1 MLTKDRNVLIKARK
15 NGYAI
20 PAFNFENMEMAKA
33 VISECE
39 KLSSPVILQTTP
51 STLNYISPVIAK
63 EVVSF
68 YSKDINIPVILHLD
82 HSNSFELCEE
92 CIRVGYTSVMI
103 DGSKLPFE
111 ENIKLSN
118 EVIKMAVD
126 IPVECELGRIGGKE
140 ETEEK
145 NPNLT
150 SVKEAVEFV
159 KRTECSSL
167 AVAIGTAHGFYK
179 STPKLD
185 FERLKELEKNIKIPL
200 VLHGTSGVD
209 TNDVKKAI
217 ENGISKVNYATEL
230 RASFSKG
237 VRLSLEDKDV
247 YDPKVYLN
255 MGMESLKETIRERVY
270 TCGSEN
276 KA

>member
-1 MLTKDRNVLIKARK
+1 MLTKSKDILIKARK
-15 NGYAI
+15 EGYAI

-33 VISECE
+33 VISKCE
-39 KLSSPVILQTTP
+39 ELNSPVILQTTK

-63 EVVSF
+63 DIVSF
-68 YSKDINIPVILHLD
+68 YAKDVKIPVILHLD
-82 HSNSFELCEE
+82 HSDNLELCEE
-92 CIRVGYTSVMI
+92 CIRVGYTSIMI

-111 ENIKLSN
+111 ENINLSK
-118 EVIKMAVD
+118 EVIKIAGDV
-126 IPVECELGRIGGKE
+126 PVECELGRIGGKE
-140 ETEEK
+140 DTEEK

-150 SVKEAVEFV
+150 SVKEAEEFV
-159 KRTECSSL
+159 KRTGCSSL

-185 FERLKELEKNIKIPL
+185 FERLDELAKTLPIPL
-200 VLHGTSGVD
+200 VLHGTSGVE
-209 TNDVKKAI
+209 TIDVKKAI
-217 ENGISKVNYATEL
+217 SLGISKVNYATEL
-230 RASFSKG
+230 RFAFSKG

-247 YDPKVYLN
+247 FDPKVYLN
-255 MGMESLKETIRERVY
+255 KGMETLKETIKERVY